1 MFEPQK
7 DRVDYGKLLTP
18 PDGFELDFAVGTTYS
33 LDFDAFIGACMSL
46 GLSEDTESALLN
58 DPIFMLDVLH
68 KTSDKIALFCEG
80 GQIHSPVKITP
91 LYALLENSVQ
101 QVLIKGNGKT
111 YPSFHPKFWL
121 ISYKNKKGEKQY
133 RFIVLSRNLTFD
145 RSWDVVFAMDGRKGK
160 ELVSKNQP
168 VKDFLDFLKGY
179 LPKTAGGKQK
189 SKRIQE
195 LISELDYIEFKTE
208 DKAFEDFDFIPLGIG
223 EYSIRNYPLFDK
235 DQYYEL
241 LVMSPFLSK
250 STVKELNGR
259 WKKST
264 VKPALFTRRQS
275 LVGYTENE
283 CRNFDVYCMRSDVV
297 DGEEDD
303 NELSKQDIHAKLY
316 MLRESFYADA
326 QVYLGSMN
334 ASHIATNDNSSSVR
348 NIEFMVR
355 LTCKKRSL
363 NLAMLNTLKNEFF
376 CGEEGG
382 PQNPFEK
389 VDINA
394 IQNETEEDENLNGI
408 IKAICRSKA
417 TARVEQDGERFN
429 VSLDI
434 KCKEQSYPVSIC
446 PLFAHKTQALS
457 CNVIFTEL
465 ALKELSQFYKIAVTG
480 KEKMVERIIVIP
492 TSGIPENR
500 DEAVISS
507 IVPDTKSFYAYLSF
521 VLGDNPVLGAMEA
534 FRILR
539 SGNEGGRITGSEYSA
554 ALYEKMLKVAATNP
568 EKLNSIDYLMKAVSK
583 DGIVPDKFI
592 KLYSAFQKAVKR

>member
-91 LYALLENSVQ
+91 LYALLENFVQ

-145 RSWDVVFAMDGRKGK
+145 RSWDVVFSMDGIKGK
-160 ELVSKNQP
+160 DTVGKNQP

-179 LPKTAGGKQK
+179 LPKTPDGKHK
-189 SKRIQE
+189 GKRMQE
-195 LISELDYIEFKTE
+195 FISVLDYIEFKTE
-208 DKAFEDFDFIPLGIG
+208 YKVFEDFDFIPIGIG
-223 EYSIRNYPLFDK
+223 DYSICNYPLFGK

-250 STVKELNGR
+250 TTIKELNNR
-259 WKKST
+259 WKKSS
-264 VKPALFTRRQS
+264 VKPTLFTRRQS
-275 LVGYTENE
+275 LIGYTENE
-283 CRNFDVYCMRSDVV
+283 CGNFDIYCMRPDVV

-303 NELSKQDIHAKLY
+303 RELSKQDIHAKLY
-316 MLRESFYADA
+316 MLRESYYADA
-326 QVYLGSMN
+326 QIYLGSMN
-334 ASHIATNDNSSSVR
+334 ASHIATSDKSSSMR
-348 NIEFMVR
+348 NVEFMVR
-355 LTCKKRSL
+355 LTCKSRYL
-363 NLAMLNTLKNEFF
+363 NMNLLKNQLF
-376 CGEEGG
+376 CGEEGS

-394 IQNETEEDENLNGI
+394 NQSATEEDENLDSI

-417 TARVEQDGERFN
+417 FAYVEQDGERFN
-429 VSLDI
+429 IVLDI
-434 KCKEQSYPVSIC
+434 KCKEQSYPVTIC
-446 PLFAHKTQALS
+446 PLFVHKPQILS
-457 CNVIFTEL
+457 NNIIFTGL
-465 ALKELSQFYKIAVTG
+465 ALKELSQFYKITVFCKKKTI
-480 KEKMVERIIVIP
+480 ERIIVIP
-492 TSGIPENR
+492 TSGIPESR

-521 VLGDNPVLGAMEA
+521 VLGDNPVLGAIEA
-534 FRILR
+534 FRILQ
-539 SGNEGGRITGSEYSA
+539 SSDEGGRIAGGAYSA
-554 ALYEKMLKVAATNP
+554 ALYEKMLKVAAINP
-568 EKLNSIDYLMKAVSK
+568 GKLNSIDYLMKAVAK